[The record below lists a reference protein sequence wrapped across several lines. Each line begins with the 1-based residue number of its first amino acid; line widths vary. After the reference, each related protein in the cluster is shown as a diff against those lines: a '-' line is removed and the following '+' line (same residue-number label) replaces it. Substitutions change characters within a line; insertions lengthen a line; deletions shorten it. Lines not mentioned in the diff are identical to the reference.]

1 MAALCDVSGRH
12 SVQATDLEGEE
23 MSDELPPEIEAKL
36 PPLGWSANGIVL
48 KVGDGDTLRV
58 RVFRDF
64 EVRLLNCWCPETKL
78 DKRLP
83 PEKRAEA
90 KAAGIRAALHL
101 DELAANQR
109 VRVRILGSAD
119 GDFRESTSMKRVL
132 GDVYRLKDGLNL
144 AEAMV
149 TAGHATKEEPK

>member
-1 MAALCDVSGRH
+1 
-12 SVQATDLEGEE
+12 

-48 KVGDGDTLRV
+48 RVGDGDTLRV

-64 EVRLLNCWCPETKL
+64 EIRLLNCWCPETKL
-78 DKRLP
+78 DKRVP
-83 PEKRAEA
+83 AAKRAEA

-119 GDFRESTSMKRVL
+119 GDFRDSTSMKRVL
-132 GDVYRLKDGLNL
+132 GDVYLLRDGTNL

-149 TAGHATKEEPK
+149 AAGHATREKIK

>member
-1 MAALCDVSGRH
+1 
-12 SVQATDLEGEE
+12 

-36 PPLGWSANGIVL
+36 PPLGWSANGVVL

-64 EVRLLNCWCPETKL
+64 EIRLLNCWCPETKL
-78 DKRLP
+78 DKRVP
-83 PEKRAEA
+83 AAKRAEA

-119 GDFRESTSMKRVL
+119 GDFRDSTSLGRVI
-132 GDVYRLKDGLNL
+132 GDVYLLKDGTNL
-144 AEAMV
+144 AEAQV
-149 TAGHATKEEPK
+149 QAGHATRTKQK